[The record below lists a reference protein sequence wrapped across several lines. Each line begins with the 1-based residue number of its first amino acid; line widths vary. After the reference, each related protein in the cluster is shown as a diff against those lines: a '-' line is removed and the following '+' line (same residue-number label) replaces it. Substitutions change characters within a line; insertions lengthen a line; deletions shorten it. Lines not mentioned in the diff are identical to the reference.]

1 MNVFD
6 DAAIAQESFSYRDL
20 LSLDRWDSFPV
31 SASLTVVGTPTYTG
45 RYRFVGKQ
53 CFFQISLVSSASIAS
68 TAGTHYVSL
77 PTAAKGLGG
86 QATMTDATAKI
97 AVGNCHIDTSVTPAR
112 AYLPSLV
119 ASGDTFIVAGWY
131 EIG

>member
-53 CFFQISLVSSASIAS
+53 CFFQISLVSSTSIAS
-68 TAGTHYVSL
+68 TAGTHYVAL

-86 QATMTDATAKI
+86 QSTMTDATTKI

-112 AYLPSLV
+112 AYLPSQV

>member
-6 DAAIAQESFSYRDL
+6 DVQVNEAGFANRDL
-20 LSLDRWDSFPV
+20 RGIDRWDPYTV
-31 SASLTVVGTPTYTG
+31 TASLTLVGTPTYVG

-53 CFFQISLVSSASIAS
+53 CFFQDSIVSSTSIAS
-68 TAGTHYVSL
+68 TAGTHYITL

-86 QATMTDATAKI
+86 QATMTNATTKI
-97 AVGNCHIDTSVTPAR
+97 AVGDCHIDTSVTPAR
-112 AYLPSLV
+112 AYLPTQA
-119 ASGDTFIVAGWY
+119 ASGSTFIVAGWY

>member
-1 MNVFD
+1 MNAFD
-6 DAAIAQESFSYRDL
+6 NVTVDENSFANRDL
-20 LSLDRWDSFPV
+20 RGIDRWDSFPV
-31 SASLTVVGTPTYTG
+31 STNLVIVGTPTYLG
-45 RYRFVGKQ
+45 RSRVVGKQ
-53 CFFQISLVSSASIAS
+53 RFFQSSIVSSTSIES

-86 QATMTDATAKI
+86 QATMTNATTKI
-97 AVGNCHIDTSVTPAR
+97 AVGDCHIDISVSPAR
-112 AYLPSLV
+112 AYLPSQV